1 MFIIKLKNS
10 FIEIF
15 YESKKIFIVLF
26 KVIVP
31 IVIIIRALELLGL
44 IPVFA
49 KYLEPLTSFVG
60 IDGSLGLVWM
70 AAMLVNIYAGMAAFA
85 TLQSMFDYTVA
96 ETTILGLM
104 ILIAHSLPIEV
115 AIAKKS
121 GVSAI
126 FTFLFRFINAL
137 IAGKILFYIFEYFN
151 LFQELNTSILSIP
164 NTNISN
170 SDWIISQI
178 QNFIM
183 IFAIIFFII
192 AFINILK
199 TFGIWQFI
207 LKTLKI
213 PLNFLGMSDKVANI
227 ILIGL
232 TLGISFGGGFLIE
245 EAKKKEISK
254 KDILLSLSFLGLCH
268 SIIEDTILIL
278 LLGSNIS
285 GILLFRFIYT
295 VIVILIMKL
304 ILEVRFSDIF
314 LNKIITE
321 SELHS
326 HYFRFL

>member
-1 MFIIKLKNS
+1 MFIVKLKNS

-31 IVIIIRALELLGL
+31 IVIIIRVLELLGL

-126 FTFLFRFINAL
+126 FTFLFRFLNAL

-170 SDWIISQI
+170 TEWIISQI

-207 LKTLKI
+207 LKFLKI
-213 PLNFLGMSDKVANI
+213 PLSFLGMSDKVANI

-254 KDILLSLSFLGLCH
+254 KDVFLSLSFLGLCH

-278 LLGSNIS
+278 LLGSHIS
-285 GILLFRFIYT
+285 GILFFRFIYT

-314 LNKIITE
+314 LNKIIK
-321 SELHS
+321 
-326 HYFRFL
+326 